1 MPRPRKEYV
10 TLLRYAKPG
19 FGVEYESAKVKFE
32 KEWLS
37 DYVQR
42 EFNMTLDDFLN
53 EYTWDVVDPIERKNH
68 INNQITLQNG
78 FKRSTDRK
86 LRNLQR

>member
-19 FGVEYESAKVKFE
+19 FGIEYESAKVKFE

-53 EYTWDVVDPIERKNH
+53 EYTWDVVDPIERAYKEYKAK
-68 INNQITLQNG
+68 QKS
-78 FKRSTDRK
+78 KRGKKS
-86 LRNLQR
+86 